1 MSNILPA
8 LRPELDIMPSPD
20 ESKPG
25 LLIRDPFQYSSS
37 ILIIPPGLVRAL
49 PLFDGERGREDLLAQ
64 LKEDLGEH
72 GTTELADRVFATLD
86 GAGFLQSDAF
96 FEMREEKHR
105 EFAEAEARRPAHAGG
120 SYPADAGVLRAKL
133 DAYGAPA
140 ASGDRADDLLGIAA
154 PHVSPDGGYTS
165 YAAAYRR
172 LAPEHASKTFI
183 ILGTSHYGQAETFGL
198 TRKSY
203 QTPLG
208 AVETDTG
215 LVDRLAAAAPGSIV
229 MEDYCHATEHSI
241 EFQTVFLQHVLGGAL
256 PEGERLRAVPILCGA
271 LVESLI
277 TGKAPESNEKVRRFY
292 DALGELATERDDL
305 VWVLGIDMAHVG
317 RRYGDAF
324 EARAGEGV
332 MEDVESQDRARLER
346 VMAGDEE
353 GFFELVKPDHDE
365 LRWCGYS
372 PVYTFLK
379 TAGAFAGETL
389 NYEQWNID
397 EQSVVTFVGGEFR
410 RSA

>member
-1 MSNILPA
+1 MSKVLPV

-25 LLIRDPFQYSSS
+25 LLIRDPFQYSDS

-49 PLFDGERGREDLLAQ
+49 PFFDGERGRDDLLAQ

-72 GTTELADRVFATLD
+72 GTAELADRVYSTLD
-86 GAGFLQSDAF
+86 DAGFLRSDTYL
-96 FEMREEKHR
+96 EMREEKHR
-105 EFAEAEARRPAHAGG
+105 QFAEATERKASHAGG
-120 SYPADAGVLRAKL
+120 SYPADAGELRAKL
-133 DAYGAPA
+133 DDYGAPA
-140 ASGDRADDLLGIAA
+140 ASGGQDGDLLGIAA
-154 PHVSPDGGYTS
+154 PHVSPDGGYAS
-165 YAAAYRR
+165 YASAYRR
-172 LAPEHASKTFI
+172 LKAEHASKTFI
-183 ILGTSHYGQAETFGL
+183 ILGTSHYGEAETFGL

-215 LVDRLAAAAPGSIV
+215 LVDRLAAAAPDSV
-229 MEDYCHATEHSI
+229 AMEDYCHATEHSI

-256 PEGERLRAVPILCGA
+256 PEGERVRAVPILCGA

-277 TGKAPESNEKVRRFY
+277 TGKAPETNEKVRRFY
-292 DALGELATERDDL
+292 EALGELADERDDL

-332 MEDVESQDRARLER
+332 MNDVESQDRARLER
-346 VMAGDEE
+346 VMAGDAE
-353 GFFELVKPDHDE
+353 GFFELVKPNHDE

-397 EQSVVTFVGGEFR
+397 EQSAVTFIGGEFR
-410 RSA
+410 RAG